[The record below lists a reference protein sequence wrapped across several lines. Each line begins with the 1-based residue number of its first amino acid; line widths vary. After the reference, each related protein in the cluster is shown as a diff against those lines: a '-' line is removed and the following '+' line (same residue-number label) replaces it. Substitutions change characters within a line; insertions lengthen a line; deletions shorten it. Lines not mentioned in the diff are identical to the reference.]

1 VSQVFT
7 AFQRLLPQHRLSRLT
22 GRLAESEAPWIRR
35 SLIHA
40 FARAYGVTLEEAEYE
55 NLDDYRSFNDFFT
68 RALKPGARP
77 LDEDPLAILCPADGT
92 ISQVGPIDDGKLLQA
107 KGHRYSLRS
116 LIGEN
121 VDEFTGGTF
130 ATVYLAPHNY
140 HRVHLPTAGTLVRTT
155 AIPGE
160 LFSVNAMTESAID
173 NLFARNERLVCRF
186 ETDHGV
192 MLVVLVGALVVAS
205 IETVWPGPA
214 SPYRSLVQTAHLEA
228 LGRGDEIGRFLLGST
243 VIVCFEPGRAAFSDE
258 IRAGTT
264 VRVGESLGKLGGQR
278 KEPLP

>member
-1 VSQVFT
+1 MSQAFA
-7 AFQRLLPQHRLSRLT
+7 AFQRLLPQHGLSRLA

-35 SLIHA
+35 PFIHG
-40 FARAYGVTLEEAEYE
+40 FARAYGITLDEAAQD

-77 LDEDPLAILCPADGT
+77 LDEDPLAILCPADGA
-92 ISQVGPIDDGKLLQA
+92 ISQVGSIDNGKLLQA

-121 VDEFTGGTF
+121 ADEFTGGEF

-186 ETDHGV
+186 ETDHGN
-192 MLVVLVGALVVAS
+192 MLVVLVGALIVAS

-214 SPYRSLVQTAHLEA
+214 SPYRSLEQTAHLEA
-228 LGRGDEIGRFLLGST
+228 LARGDEIGRFLLGST
-243 VIVCFEPGRAAFSDE
+243 VIVCFEPGRAAFSGE
-258 IRAGTT
+258 IRAGTA
-264 VRVGESLGKLGGQR
+264 VLMGQR
-278 KEPLP
+278 LGRLGSE